1 MGFRCVAE
9 ERRKVGKLQLSPP
22 LAADPLPTPDS
33 EAEDAATLAHA
44 IIASELRQVQTPT
57 VTSPATPAAPASPP
71 SAPKAGLTVAEP
83 EVPTPPVGAVSLAQI
98 GVKPKEKTTT
108 AAQLESSIAAVTE
121 KADAPKDA
129 PKKKIIK
136 KVVKKDKDAAAAAA
150 GGADAPVP
158 PPRKKEKKP
167 KEK

>member
-1 MGFRCVAE
+1 M
-9 ERRKVGKLQLSPP
+9 SPP
-22 LAADPLPTPDS
+22 AAADPLPTPDS

-44 IIASELRQVQTPT
+44 IIASELQHIQTPT
-57 VTSPATPAAPASPP
+57 VTSPQTPAEPATPF
-71 SAPKAGLTVAEP
+71 APKAGLTIDEP
-83 EVPTPPVGAVSLAQI
+83 QIPTPPVDVVSLAQI

-108 AAQLESSIAAVTE
+108 AAQLESSIVAVTE
-121 KADAPKDA
+121 KPDAPKDA

-150 GGADAPVP
+150 GADAPVP